1 MMLLRTIFVSAVVPN
16 FCQRMPAAMRL
27 ASFIRSRLI
36 RTEVGIITFYIEAR
50 TKNYPMFDPISSF
63 SNFLSERNMKITSL

>member
-16 FCQRMPAAMRL
+16 FCQRMPTAMRL

-36 RTEVGIITFYIEAR
+36 CTEVGIITFYIEAR
-50 TKNYPMFDPISSF
+50 TKIIRCS
-63 SNFLSERNMKITSL
+63 TQSLYFGIFCPNET